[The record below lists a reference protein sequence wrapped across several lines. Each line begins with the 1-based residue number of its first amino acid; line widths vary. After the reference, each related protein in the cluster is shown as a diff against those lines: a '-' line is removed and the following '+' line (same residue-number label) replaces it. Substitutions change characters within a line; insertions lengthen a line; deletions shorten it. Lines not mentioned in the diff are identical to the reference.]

1 MKLKPTEILTSLYD
15 NLKIPSGRH
24 LYAVLG
30 SYASLATFTK
40 DTLCQAKLADESPFP
55 TPISV
60 NKMLLNSFEDHTL
73 DEIIIKESKRPKYTQ
88 SVLDKM
94 LDDFLRERFAEI
106 NFIIL
111 QHLELVFAYSLDLS
125 KLRRWAANQ
134 NHILVLLPGEI
145 RNQQIYLFDDPITG
159 KSIKFDNQ
167 LFSENNIWELDND

>member
-1 MKLKPTEILTSLYD
+1 MKLKPTEILNSLYN

-30 SYASLATFTK
+30 SYSALEAFTEN
-40 DTLCQAKLADESPFP
+40 TLCQAKLADGSAFP

-60 NKMLLNSFEDHTL
+60 NKMLLNSFEDDSL
-73 DEIIIKESKRPKYTQ
+73 AEIIIKESRRPKYTQ
-88 SVLDKM
+88 SVLDKI
-94 LDDFLRERFAEI
+94 LDDFLRKQFTTT

-159 KSIKFDNQ
+159 ESLKFDNQ

>member
-1 MKLKPTEILTSLYD
+1 MKLKPTDILNSLYI

-30 SYASLATFTK
+30 SYSSLEAFTK
-40 DTLCQAKLADESPFP
+40 DILSQAKLADGTAFP
-55 TPISV
+55 KPISV
-60 NKMLLNSFEDHTL
+60 NKMLLSRFEDDAL
-73 DEIIIKESKRPKYTQ
+73 DELIIKESKRPKYTQ
-88 SVLDKM
+88 SVLDKV
-94 LDDFLRERFAEI
+94 LDNFLREQFSST

-134 NHILVLLPGEI
+134 NHIFVLLPGEI
-145 RNQQIYLFDDPITG
+145 RNQQIYLYVDPTTG
-159 KSIKFDNQ
+159 VSIKFDNQ

>member
-1 MKLKPTEILTSLYD
+1 MKLKPTEILTSLYN

-30 SYASLATFTK
+30 SYASLETFTK
-40 DTLCQAKLADESPFP
+40 DTLCQAKLADGSAFP
-55 TPISV
+55 KPISV
-60 NKMLLNSFEDHTL
+60 NKMLLNSFEDDSL

-88 SVLDKM
+88 SVLDKIM
-94 LDDFLRERFAEI
+94 DNFLREQFNTT

-145 RNQQIYLFDDPITG
+145 RNQQIYLFDDPFTG

>member
-1 MKLKPTEILTSLYD
+1 MKLKPTDILNSLYI

-30 SYASLATFTK
+30 SYSLLEAFTK
-40 DTLCQAKLADESPFP
+40 DILNQAKLADGTAFP
-55 TPISV
+55 RPISV
-60 NKMLLNSFEDHTL
+60 NKMLLSRFEDDAL
-73 DEIIIKESKRPKYTQ
+73 DELIIKESKRPKYTQ
-88 SVLDKM
+88 SVLDKVM
-94 LDDFLRERFAEI
+94 DNFLREQFSST

-145 RNQQIYLFDDPITG
+145 RNQQIYLYVDPTTG
-159 KSIKFDNQ
+159 ESIKFDNQ

>member
-1 MKLKPTEILTSLYD
+1 MKLKPTDILNSLYN

-30 SYASLATFTK
+30 SYSSLEAFTK
-40 DTLCQAKLADESPFP
+40 DILSQAKLADGSTFP

-60 NKMLLNSFEDHTL
+60 NKMLLSRFEDDAL
-73 DEIIIKESKRPKYTQ
+73 DQIITKESKRPKYTQ
-88 SVLDKM
+88 SVLDKVM
-94 LDDFLRERFAEI
+94 DNFLREQFSST

-111 QHLELVFAYSLDLS
+111 QHLELAFAYSLDLS
-125 KLRRWAANQ
+125 KFRRWAINQ

-145 RNQQIYLFDDPITG
+145 RNQVIHLYVDPTTG
-159 KSIKFDNQ
+159 ESIKFDNQ